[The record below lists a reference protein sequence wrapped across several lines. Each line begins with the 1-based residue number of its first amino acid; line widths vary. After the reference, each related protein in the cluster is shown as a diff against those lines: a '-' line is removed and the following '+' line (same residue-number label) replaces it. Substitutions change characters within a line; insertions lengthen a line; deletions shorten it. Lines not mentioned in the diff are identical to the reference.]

1 MPRGS
6 SGAQAERA
14 ERDQA
19 PQPPPG
25 TEPAPHRPE
34 HAPKL
39 PASYSCGSLGLLGRP
54 ESGLAERV
62 CEPAGIDMEPPVHR
76 FAQLGGSRARR
87 EPDPLVGKVVLE
99 LGPDGSGDPPG
110 IV

>member
-34 HAPKL
+34 HASKL
-39 PASYSCGSLGLLGRP
+39 PASDSCGSLGLLGRP
-54 ESGLAERV
+54 ESGLAERL

-87 EPDPLVGKVVLE
+87 EPDPLVSKGVL
-99 LGPDGSGDPPG
+99 PPRPG
-110 IV
+110 GAPAPP